1 MSTIK
6 LEIEVSA
13 ENVSAVS
20 QFLQAIAGGD
30 KSKKMEV
37 VEAEEVKA
45 PTPAK
50 AAAPRPSRAKQKPIP
65 VEELEEEIDEELEE
79 EIDEELEE
87 EEGIDA
93 DDIRALQA
101 TKVDKHREAIKAQL
115 KKLGATG
122 IKDLDEKKY
131 QAYYDFLG
139 KLK

>member
-6 LEIEVSA
+6 LEFES
-13 ENVSAVS
+13 EDNVVVTAVAALTNS
-20 QFLQAIAGGD
+20 LLGKTTD
-30 KSKKMEV
+30 KVAKMEV
-37 VEAEEVKA
+37 VDSEEVKA

-50 AAAPRPSRAKQKPIP
+50 TPATRPSRAKPKPSP
-65 VEELEEEIDEELEE
+65 VEEEEIDEELGG
-79 EIDEELEE
+79 
-87 EEGIDA
+87 EGDIDA